1 MTPRAVLLVD
11 PEEADSDHL
20 TAILEALGYRV
31 IAVADPAAALPSLG
45 DASIAAILTSYPFPD
60 AAGDDF
66 ATTARRVAPA
76 IPIIGVIRRGMREVA
91 RDAMTNCCDEF
102 LSKPVDAELLGRK
115 LGQLIGPADGPAP
128 EPPLTEQ

>member
-11 PEEADSDHL
+11 PEEADSAIL
-20 TAILEALGYRV
+20 SAILEGLGYRV
-31 IAVADPAAALPSLG
+31 IAVADPAAALPSLKNA
-45 DASIAAILTSYPFPD
+45 DVAAILTSYPFPD

-66 ATTARRVAPA
+66 AATARRLAPD

-115 LGQLIGPADGPAP
+115 LRQLVGSPESPPNGQPMAGP
-128 EPPLTEQ
+128 